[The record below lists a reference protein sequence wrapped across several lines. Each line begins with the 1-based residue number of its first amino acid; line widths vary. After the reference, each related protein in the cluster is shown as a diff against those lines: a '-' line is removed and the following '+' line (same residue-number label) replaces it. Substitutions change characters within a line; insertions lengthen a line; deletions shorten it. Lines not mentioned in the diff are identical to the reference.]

1 MNQERQ
7 RGFVGPMQVLNYVQ
21 LRTCLSRAPHRV
33 GNALEKITALLRPR
47 QIQWLRNIGKNS
59 PEARSDL
66 GQFGRVVPHP
76 PTVVIQT
83 RGLSQTA
90 LNNLGEGEIGDRFV

>member
-21 LRTCLSRAPHRV
+21 LRTCLSHTPHRV
-33 GNALEKITALLRPR
+33 GYALEEIAALLRPR
-47 QIQWLRNIGKNS
+47 QFQWLRNIRKNS
-59 PEARSDL
+59 PEARCDL
-66 GQFGRVVPHP
+66 GQFSRVFPHP

-90 LNNLGEGEIGDRFV
+90 LNNLCAGEIG